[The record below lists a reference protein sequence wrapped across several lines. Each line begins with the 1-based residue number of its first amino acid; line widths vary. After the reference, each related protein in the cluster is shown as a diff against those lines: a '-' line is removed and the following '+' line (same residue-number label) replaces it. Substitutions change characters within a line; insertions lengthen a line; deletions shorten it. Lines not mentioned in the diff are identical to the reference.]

1 MFFKYIYS
9 DFLRLYSEFSFKN
22 LIKCLLNPSFR
33 ACVLV
38 RCAQRSPGFLFWFF
52 RGILVSFSNID
63 FGKGCE
69 IGEGLLIPHPIGI
82 IFGGGCKIGNN
93 FTIYQNVTLGN
104 KKGKYPKI
112 GNNVI
117 IYCNSVVVGEISLQN
132 DVVIGALSFVDMDL
146 KIGAVFKSK

>member
-1 MFFKYIYS
+1 MFFKYIRS
-9 DFLRLYSEFSFKN
+9 DFLRLYSKFSLKN
-22 LIKCLLNPSFR
+22 FLKCLVNPSFR

-38 RCAQRSPGFLFWFF
+38 RCAQSSPSFLFWFF

-82 IFGGGCKIGNN
+82 VFGGGCVIGNN

-104 KKGKYPKI
+104 KKGNYPKI

-117 IYCNSVVVGEISLQN
+117 VYCNSVVVGNISLHN
-132 DVVIGALSFVDMDL
+132 DVIVGALSFVDRYL
-146 KIGAVFKSK
+146 KTGTVFKSQ

>member
-1 MFFKYIYS
+1 MFFKYVRS
-9 DFLRLYSEFSFKN
+9 DFLRLYSKFSLKN
-22 LIKCLLNPSFR
+22 FLKCLVNPSFR

-38 RCAQRSPGFLFWFF
+38 RCAQSSPSFLFWFF

-82 IFGGGCKIGNN
+82 VFGGGCVIGNN

-104 KKGKYPKI
+104 KGGLYP
-112 GNNVI
+112 VI
-117 IYCNSVVVGEISLQN
+117 DDEVTIYCNSVVVGKVNLGKE
-132 DVVIGALSFVDMDL
+132 VTIGALSFVDKD
-146 KIGAVFKSK
+146 ISAGEVFKR